1 MQQKQR
7 DPFYNTAEWKRA
19 RARALRRDGYQCQE
33 AKRYGR
39 IEEATTVHHILPLQE
54 WPQYRS
60 ASWNLI
66 SLSDKAHEGMHDRKS
81 GTLSKRGQELARRTA
96 KTRGISL
103 ENVEKDKWVDRD
115 PKTRVALIIGLPG
128 TGKTTAARRRL
139 GERTLVFDLDYIA
152 AAFRIS
158 EDPDVHGAR
167 TEAARRMANDLLPG
181 FAANV
186 ASYTDDAVIIRT
198 APTIEEL
205 EAIMPDEII
214 LCETQRSNDRRL
226 PEAEAAQKIKRIE
239 DARRWAAE
247 KNIFFRRDLGGEPPA
262 S

>member
-1 MQQKQR
+1 MQEKRR
-7 DPFYNTAEWKRA
+7 DPFYNSAEWKKVRA
-19 RARALRRDGYQCQE
+19 RVLRRDGYQCQE

-60 ASWNLI
+60 AGWNLI
-66 SLSDKAHEGMHDRKS
+66 SLSSKAHEGMHDRQS
-81 GTLSKRGQELARRTA
+81 GALSKRGQELARRTA

-103 ENVEKDKWVDRD
+103 ENVEKDKRVDRGG
-115 PKTRVALIIGLPG
+115 KTRVVLIIGLPG

-139 GERTLVFDLDYIA
+139 GDSTLVFDLDYIA

-158 EDPDVHGAR
+158 DAEDIH
-167 TEAARRMANDLLPG
+167 EEQNQAARRMANDLLQG

-186 ASYTDDAVIIRT
+186 GNYTYDAVIIRT

-205 EAIMPDEII
+205 EAILPDEII
-214 LCETQRSNDRRL
+214 LCDTQRSTERKL
-226 PEAEAAQKIKRIE
+226 PEPEAAQKRKRIE